1 MNKAKEKCKQW
12 SRNIWKALVEDIV
25 DGEAPRNLQHTV
37 PIAPEMKVS
46 KLKKIISWKMLIS
59 SETNYNE
66 TERVK
71 TN

>member
-25 DGEAPRNLQHTV
+25 DGEAPRNFQHTV
-37 PIAPEMKVS
+37 PIAPEMKVL